1 MLARIMRALVGIGVF
16 SEAWEDTYIHNRRSI
31 KLLDPTVRDLMI
43 GM

>member
-1 MLARIMRALVGIGVF
+1 MSARIMRVLVGIGVF
-16 SEAWEDTYIHNRRSI
+16 FEGGEDTYLHNRRSI